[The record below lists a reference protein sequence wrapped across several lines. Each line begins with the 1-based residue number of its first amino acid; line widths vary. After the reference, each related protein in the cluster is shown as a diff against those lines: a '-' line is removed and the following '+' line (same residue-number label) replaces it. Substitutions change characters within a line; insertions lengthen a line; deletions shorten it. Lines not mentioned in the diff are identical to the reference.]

1 MRANAALLTIALL
14 AGCASGGSR
23 SPQTTADLEL
33 RFGTP
38 AMQWS
43 ETEGGET
50 RVYPEGPQGFRTWFV
65 RSDAQGH
72 ILSRENALVAE
83 RFARIQAAMGE
94 NEVLQLI
101 GPPVPHWTIY
111 YEARDELVWEWRYCD
126 DWNEPARFNVM
137 FDGTTRRVRFTYAAP
152 EHLRGLS
159 GFGDFRGW
167 CGH

>member
-1 MRANAALLTIALL
+1 MANAGALCLL
-14 AGCASGGSR
+14 AAVVDLSPCR
-23 SPQTTADLEL
+23 STRHR
-33 RFGTP
+33 RFLAVIT
-38 AMQWS
+38 S
-43 ETEGGET
+43 YSIHYTKL
-50 RVYPEGPQGFRTWFV
+50 Y
-65 RSDAQGH
+65 D
-72 ILSRENALVAE
+72 
-83 RFARIQAAMGE
+83 E